1 LVLNID
7 AALSFWLKRQQ
18 DHILGLGVTWYHKV
32 ARLPL
37 SEKIVWPEEI
47 LKLGRVPQGRSC
59 IHSAEVVSL
68 SSILE
73 ENSSEKAYDVGGGGG
88 DREDND
94 EDDIPNWVGPWDV
107 TSDHIQIDDF
117 TADRL
122 LENDG
127 RLDETLDLREL
138 WNFDLLNI

>member
-1 LVLNID
+1 MVMCHYGFQMII
-7 AALSFWLKRQQ
+7 SEWGYTIFSRKIMLKRN
-18 DHILGLGVTWYHKV
+18 W
-32 ARLPL
+32 
-37 SEKIVWPEEI
+37 
-47 LKLGRVPQGRSC
+47 
-59 IHSAEVVSL
+59 
-68 SSILE
+68 SILE

-127 RLDETLDLREL
+127 GLDETLDLREL